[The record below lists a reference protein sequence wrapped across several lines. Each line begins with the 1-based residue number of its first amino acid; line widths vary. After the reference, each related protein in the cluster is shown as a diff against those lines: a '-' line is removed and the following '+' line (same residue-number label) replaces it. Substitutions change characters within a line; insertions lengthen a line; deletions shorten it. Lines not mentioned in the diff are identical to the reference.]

1 VVHTVV
7 IPPAV
12 AVGDVMVL
20 SLSINSVT
28 ATVNN
33 PAGWV
38 RVDQAATSG
47 LTTVMWTRTAT
58 AGQGGSTVTVT
69 TSSAV
74 RDALLI
80 SAYRDAEIA
89 PGQLDVV
96 NETVNRATHT
106 TPARTALAGAW
117 VLSFWADK
125 TGATTSWAAP
135 AGQVVRQTGAGS
147 GAGHMSWLVTDSD
160 GAVSAGPVGGLT
172 ATANSATAQATMATV
187 VLEPAD

>member
-1 VVHTVV
+1 
-7 IPPAV
+7 
-12 AVGDVMVL
+12 M
-20 SLSINSVT
+20 
-28 ATVNN
+28 
-33 PAGWV
+33 
-38 RVDQAATSG
+38 
-47 LTTVMWTRTAT
+47 
-58 AGQGGSTVTVT
+58 
-69 TSSAV
+69 

-106 TPARTALAGAW
+106 TPARTALGGAW

-147 GAGHMSWLVTDSD
+147 GAGHMSWLVTDGN